1 MRGVRQINSLRSQMS
16 GTQAASRFAL
26 KLSKLL
32 ASSETCAVANA
43 LVGPPLLVRRVCLAA
58 AALGPGVLGL
68 LAIKVEGTR
77 TITDME
83 EDKAPLITDS
93 NIQGATTTTTGIH
106 REGTLKATTIGRL
119 AIKIMP
125 CPNRDQHIKTS
136 ELPVGLTSLE
146 EPHQPARGPPPPSPQ
161 LSRRRPTDTPL
172 PPRLTG
178 QPRTAIFRRLP
189 ENLQI

>member
-1 MRGVRQINSLRSQMS
+1 MS
-16 GTQAASRFAL
+16 GTQAASRLAL
-26 KLSKLL
+26 KFSELL

-58 AALGPGVLGL
+58 AALGQGVLGL

-83 EDKAPLITDS
+83 EDKAPLETDS
-93 NIQGATTTTTGIH
+93 NIQGATKTTTGIH

-125 CPNRDQHIKTS
+125 CPNRSQHIKTS

-146 EPHQPARGPPPPSPQ
+146 EPHQPARGRPSPK